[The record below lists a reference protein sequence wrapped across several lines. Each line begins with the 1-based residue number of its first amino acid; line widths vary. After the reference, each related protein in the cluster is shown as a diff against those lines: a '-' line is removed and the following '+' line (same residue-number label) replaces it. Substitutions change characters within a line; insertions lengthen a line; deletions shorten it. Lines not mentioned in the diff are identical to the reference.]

1 MNGTNQGS
9 EVFEG
14 LKNKVIAIVPAAGL
28 GERFGEG
35 TNKPFSG
42 LGDKPLLIWAIETLQ
57 NIPEIVEII
66 PVVKE
71 RDIKLCS
78 LLFEDYS
85 ITKVKRIAPG
95 GRERQDSVFNG
106 LSLIQDQ
113 DKDSIVL
120 VHDGVRPLIEAS
132 VIKEA
137 LQQLPGFDGV
147 VVGVPLKDTV
157 KEVRDG
163 IVTSTPKRDMLWA
176 VQTPQ
181 IFHFHALHS
190 AFEKAMADSFYSTD
204 DSALVERNG
213 GRIKMVHGAYTNIKV
228 TTPEDL
234 LIAEVFLKM
243 KTGEL

>member
-1 MNGTNQGS
+1 L
-9 EVFEG
+9 E
-14 LKNKVIAIVPAAGL
+14 NKVVAIVPAAGI
-28 GERFGEG
+28 GERFGKG

-42 LGDKPLLIWAIETLQ
+42 LADKPLIIWVVETLQ
-57 NIPEIVEII
+57 SIPEIVEII

-78 LLFEDYS
+78 LLMEDYS

-95 GRERQDSVFNG
+95 GSERQDSVFHG
-106 LSLIQDQ
+106 LSLIHN
-113 DKDSIVL
+113 KDSVVL
-120 VHDGVRPLIEAS
+120 VHDGVRPLIEPS
-132 VIKEA
+132 VITGA

-157 KEVRDG
+157 KEVRDSL
-163 IVTSTPKRDMLWA
+163 VVNTLKRDLFWA

-181 IFHFHALHS
+181 IFYYQALHN
-190 AFEKAMADSFYSTD
+190 AYEKAMADLFYSTD

-213 GRIKMVHGAYTNIKV
+213 GRIKMVQGSYTNIKV

-234 LIAEVFLKM
+234 LVAEAFLKM
-243 KTGEL
+243 KAGEL